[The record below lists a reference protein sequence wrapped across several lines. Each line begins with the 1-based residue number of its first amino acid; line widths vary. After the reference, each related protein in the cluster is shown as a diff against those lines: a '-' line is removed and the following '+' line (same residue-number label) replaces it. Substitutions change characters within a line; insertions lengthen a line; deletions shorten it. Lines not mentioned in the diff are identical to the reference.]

1 MCRLCKKWLPKS
13 PWQIHVYCFQSPVYI
28 FWHEVKWMPSDSAR
42 HRWSP
47 ISQIALTTSL
57 IINECHVEILIKL
70 AIVLNISKSSWN
82 TDALC
87 YMAENDIIIRDIT
100 GKILL
105 MALYENYERLANAAK
120 GEQEGKRIATLG
132 YTLYKYTQL
141 TKSLGSI
148 CESLCVSDII
158 WAVK

>member
-1 MCRLCKKWLPKS
+1 
-13 PWQIHVYCFQSPVYI
+13 
-28 FWHEVKWMPSDSAR
+28 
-42 HRWSP
+42 
-47 ISQIALTTSL
+47 
-57 IINECHVEILIKL
+57 
-70 AIVLNISKSSWN
+70 
-82 TDALC
+82 
-87 YMAENDIIIRDIT
+87 MAENDIIIRDIT

-120 GEQEGKRIATLG
+120 GEQEVKRIATLG